1 MLLSPSSSLVM
12 IVQVDY
18 QHFLSHLN
26 LVQFVLDREI
36 GTELR
41 IRVRPIIV
49 NILPAH
55 ILLVVKLD
63 FRKYISRQVILRL
76 RFLAYQ
82 YQSLINLKMLI

>member
-12 IVQVDY
+12 IVKADY

-36 GTELR
+36 GAELR

-76 RFLAYQ
+76 RFLAYHW
-82 YQSLINLKMLI
+82 